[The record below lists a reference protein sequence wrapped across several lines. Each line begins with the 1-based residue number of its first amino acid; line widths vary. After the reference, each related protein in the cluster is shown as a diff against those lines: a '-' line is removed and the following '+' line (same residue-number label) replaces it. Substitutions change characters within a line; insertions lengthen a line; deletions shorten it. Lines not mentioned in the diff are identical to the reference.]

1 MSDSR
6 VACESLHRVINLRLR
21 YNMLV
26 LKVSQFLSSELLGN
40 LNVVRDEAL

>member
-6 VACESLHRVINLRLR
+6 VGCERVINLRLR

-26 LKVSQFLSSELLGN
+26 LKVVQMFLSSELLGN
-40 LNVVRDEAL
+40 RNVVRDEAL